1 MNEPGELVHSS
12 VGCVVVALL
21 CADERLQIVTQFGIR
36 PCGGVR
42 PGADEIRPRRHRHLR
57 QQRPELSS
65 HTVALYGRTEGAT
78 DRKRHAGRRQRRI
91 EDSGAPQHSGPRPP
105 ALSRQTLKGAAVADA
120 PDQADRRCRP
130 LARRA
135 FSTPWPARVR
145 IRWRKPCF
153 LARRRLLGWNVRFT
167 PSSSQ
172 GTGCRYRQIRVAL
185 GCGTN
190 PPPSRQ
196 PP

>member
-1 MNEPGELVHSS
+1 MNESGELVHSS
-12 VGCVVVALL
+12 AGYSAVALL
-21 CADERLQIVTQFGIR
+21 CTDECLQIVAQFGIR

-42 PGADEIRPRRHRHLR
+42 SGADEIRPRRHRRLG
-57 QQRPELSS
+57 QQRPELSP
-65 HTVALYGRTEGAT
+65 HTVALHGRTEGAT

-91 EDSGAPQHSGPRPP
+91 EDSGAPQHSGPRPM

-135 FSTPWPARVR
+135 FKMPWPARVL

-172 GTGCRYRQIRVAL
+172 STGRRCRQIRVVVE
-185 GCGTN
+185 CGTN